1 MIREHRGSLKV
12 EERLDVNV
20 WMLRFKATRSSDR
33 KQVER
38 TRVIGRVKDFPTKDQ
53 AFTEAER
60 LRLYTIE
67 PGSKRGTLTFG
78 ILGEFYLQELK
89 KVPESKKRKPKA
101 ASTVED
107 RERIIRKRLLP
118 RFGEQDALKIKP
130 SEIKA
135 WLESVQ
141 DEEDLEN
148 STVDKIRRVMNLV
161 YSMAQANDLIPRTA
175 EANPVKHVHISTT
188 TGYEAILV
196 TPQEAWRIICRME
209 PFARLM
215 TLLIAVT
222 GLRIGELLA
231 LTWKRVNWGKFH
243 IEVVSN
249 FVRGK
254 FGEPKSAASKKPVVL
269 HPLVMSLLKNWR
281 ETTTYAGDEDFVF
294 ASTRL
299 KGKAPRV
306 PNMLVEDHLRP
317 AAKQVIEIPEGHRF
331 GFHNLRHALTSFL
344 VESGTDTKT
353 IQDMLRWADPS
364 ILLKVYAHSRMDR
377 RMEAQAKMIEAMGLN
392 EETAQQVIQ

>member
-12 EERLDVNV
+12 EQRLGGAV
-20 WMLRFKATRSSDR
+20 WVLRFKTTRESDHKR
-33 KQVER
+33 VER
-38 TRVIGRVKDFPTKDQ
+38 TRVVGPVEDFPTEDL
-53 AFTEAER
+53 AFAEAEH

-67 PGSKRGTLTFG
+67 PGSKRGTLTFA
-78 ILGEFYLQELK
+78 IFAESYLQELK

-101 ASTVED
+101 ASTIED

-118 RFGEQDALKIKP
+118 RFGEKDALKIKP
-130 SEIKA
+130 SEIKG

-141 DEEDLEN
+141 DRENLEN
-148 STVDKIRRVMNLV
+148 PTMDKIRRVMHLV

-175 EANPVKHVHISTT
+175 EANPVKHVHIATT
-188 TGYEAILV
+188 TEYEAILV
-196 TPQEAWRIICRME
+196 TPQEAWNIICRMRA
-209 PFARLM
+209 FTRLL
-215 TLLIAVT
+215 TLLVAVT
-222 GLRIGELLA
+222 GLRIGEVLA
-231 LTWKRVNWGKFH
+231 LRWKHLDWVKFR
-243 IEVVSN
+243 IRVVSN

-269 HPLVMSLLKNWR
+269 HPLVMGLLKNWR
-281 ETTTYAGDEDFVF
+281 ETTAYAGDEDFIF
-294 ASTRL
+294 ASDQL
-299 KGKAPRV
+299 KGKRPRA

-317 AAKQVIEIPEGHRF
+317 AAEQVVEIPPGHRF

-344 VESGTDTKT
+344 VEIGTDAKT

-364 ILLKVYAHSRMDR
+364 ILLRIYAHSRMDK

-392 EETAQQVIQ
+392 EETARQVIQ

>member
-12 EERLDVNV
+12 EKRLGGPTWV
-20 WMLRFKATRSSDR
+20 LRFKTTRECDHR
-33 KQVER
+33 RIER
-38 TRVIGRVKDFPTKDQ
+38 TRVVARVKDFPTKDL
-53 AFTEAER
+53 AFAEAER

-67 PGSKRGTLTFG
+67 PGSRRGTLTFS
-78 ILGEFYLQELK
+78 ILAEFYLQELK

-101 ASTVED
+101 ASTIED

-118 RFGEQDALKIKP
+118 RFGERDALKLKP

-161 YSMAQANDLIPRTA
+161 YSMAQASDLIQRTVD
-175 EANPVKHVHISTT
+175 ANPVKHVHIATT

-196 TPQEAWRIICRME
+196 TPQDAWNIICRME

-222 GLRIGELLA
+222 GLRIGEVLA
-231 LTWKRVNWGKFH
+231 FEMEARRLDQVPDPRRLQLRQGQVWRTEVSCLEEACGVASACHGFAEKLARDNGVCRGRRFSLRFRQTQRQSTSRAEHAGRRPSSTGGQTGDRDSIWSPVRLPQPSACVN
-243 IEVVSN
+243 
-249 FVRGK
+249 
-254 FGEPKSAASKKPVVL
+254 
-269 HPLVMSLLKNWR
+269 LVPG
-281 ETTTYAGDEDFVF
+281 GD
-294 ASTRL
+294 R
-299 KGKAPRV
+299 
-306 PNMLVEDHLRP
+306 N
-317 AAKQVIEIPEGHRF
+317 RF
-331 GFHNLRHALTSFL
+331 
-344 VESGTDTKT
+344 
-353 IQDMLRWADPS
+353 QDMLRWADPS
-364 ILLKVYAHSRMDR
+364 ILLKVYAHSRMDK

-392 EETAQQVIQ
+392 EQTVRHLM